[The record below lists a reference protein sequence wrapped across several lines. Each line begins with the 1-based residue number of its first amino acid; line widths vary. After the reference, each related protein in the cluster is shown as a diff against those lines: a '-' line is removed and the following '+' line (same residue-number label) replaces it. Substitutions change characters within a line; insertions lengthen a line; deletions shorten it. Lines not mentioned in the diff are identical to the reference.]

1 MLSNKILSFVALEL
15 ATKNI
20 LVAQRLDGGISL
32 CAVGHVH
39 ETEAL
44 GLVGVAV
51 RDNACGIDDAISL
64 KLLAKPVLREIVAQ
78 VAHINFNGAG
88 RGVRRRGGV

>member
-15 ATKNI
+15 TAKDV

-44 GLVGVAV
+44 GLVCIAV
-51 RDNACGIDDAISL
+51 SDDACRIDDAISL
-64 KLLAKPVLREIVAQ
+64 ELLAKPIFREVVA
-78 VAHINFNGAG
+78 
-88 RGVRRRGGV
+88 